1 MSDLK
6 VNEIKTDTI
15 KNQAGTSAATI
26 DASGR
31 ILTPARPAFRARKT
45 SSQSTSSGNELITW
59 NTAPLNVGSHFAN
72 NIFTAPAEGIYSFSL
87 TLLTP
92 NDSAN
97 HVYSF
102 RHTPVGGSLTAI
114 VTLYSPVL
122 ANHETVSGFFIHQMG
137 VGDTMGVYLDGANDA
152 IYGDAGTWTNWSGF
166 LIG

>member
-26 DASGR
+26 DSSGR

-59 NTAPLNVGSHFAN
+59 NTAPLNIGSHFGSN
-72 NIFTAPAEGIYSFSL
+72 VFTAPVAGIYSFSIV
-87 TLLTP
+87 LLTN

-97 HVYSF
+97 HTFSF
-102 RHTPVGGSLTAI
+102 RHTPSGGSLTTI
-114 VTLYSPVL
+114 LTLYSPVL
-122 ANHETVSGFFIHQMG
+122 ANHETVSGSFIHQMG
-137 VGDTMGVYLDGANDA
+137 VGDTMGVYLDGANDI
-152 IYGDAGTWTNWSGF
+152 IYGDAGTWTHWSGF

>member
-15 KNQAGTSAATI
+15 KNQGGTSAATI
-26 DASGR
+26 DSSGR

-45 SSQSTSSGNELITW
+45 SSQSTSSGNELVTW
-59 NTAPLNVGSHFAN
+59 NTAPLNVGNHFAN
-72 NIFTAPAEGIYSFSL
+72 NIFTAPVAGIYSFSL
-87 TLLTP
+87 MVLTP

-102 RHTPVGGSLTAI
+102 KHTPNGGSPTI
-114 VTLYSPVL
+114 IIYYYSPVL
-122 ANHETVSGFFIHQMG
+122 ANHETVSGSFIHQMG
-137 VGDTMGVYLDGANDA
+137 VGDTIGLYLDGANDA
-152 IYGDAGTWTNWSGF
+152 IYGDAGQWNNWSGY

>member
-1 MSDLK
+1 MSTLYVDSI
-6 VNEIKTDTI
+6 EPKTTGSNVSFT
-15 KNQAGTSAATI
+15 KTP
-26 DASGR
+26 
-31 ILTPARPAFRARKT
+31 LTPQRPAFRARKT
-45 SSQSTSSGNELITW
+45 SAQSTSSGGELITW

-72 NIFTAPAEGIYSFSL
+72 NIFTAPVAGIYSFSIV
-87 TLLTP
+87 LLTP

-97 HVYSF
+97 HTYSF

-122 ANHETVSGFFIHQMG
+122 ANHETMSSSFLHQMG
-137 VGDTMGVYLDGANDA
+137 VGDTMGVYLDGANDG